1 MDDLVRQG
9 LLVDEGDWYMCTC
22 GTRLMKQVSR
32 LKSFIIFLFT
42 VGINDFKMRFYY
54 LPLL

>member
-22 GTRLMKQVSR
+22 WTRLMIQVSR